1 LPEGKRLG
9 DEGVD
14 YVEWRRGTK
23 QEAQMKGLWVHLSQA
38 ATPEITQIEFGGQN
52 TFKNRLE
59 ISYINKKTMQER
71 ITAGELLR
79 CRIAP
84 NSEEMGY
91 ILSDIDN
98 HQPFAA
104 MSLLDMQCDKR
115 DYGKLVERVTKL
127 FKPSLEITTGR
138 VANETKRLLTD
149 ICDIGIK
156 ITAVHRQVENGEE
169 KELDEERVDF
179 IFPPCLVTAIA
190 LSRSMTNQLKDNAK
204 NIMQRG
210 QRW

>member
-1 LPEGKRLG
+1 MNNLDDTFYHGAANSGSSSQTGGTNCRPLPLPEGKRLG

-84 NSEEMGY
+84 TQKKWDTSCL
-91 ILSDIDN
+91 IS
-98 HQPFAA
+98 
-104 MSLLDMQCDKR
+104 
-115 DYGKLVERVTKL
+115 
-127 FKPSLEITTGR
+127 ITTS
-138 VANETKRLLTD
+138 
-149 ICDIGIK
+149 
-156 ITAVHRQVENGEE
+156 
-169 KELDEERVDF
+169 
-179 IFPPCLVTAIA
+179 
-190 LSRSMTNQLKDNAK
+190 LSQ
-204 NIMQRG
+204 Q
-210 QRW
+210 